1 MNTSFS
7 YDLFNKMPVIGI
19 MRNIPDTHIE
29 IIAKKYLEAGLT
41 CLEITMNSENAEKNI
56 SALVELHG
64 DELNIG
70 AGTVCSMTD
79 LEKAIAAKAQFIVT
93 PIINEE
99 VIKTCVNEKIPIFPG
114 AYTPS
119 EIYKAWSLGAQMI
132 KLFPASDLKPNYIKE
147 VLAPLNH
154 IQLLPTGGIT
164 LENFTNYLSMGAKG
178 VGIGSQL
185 FPKDIIEQQKWDI
198 LSGIYLQFVKRYNE
212 YKTELCVIEK

>member
-7 YDLFNKMPVIGI
+7 FDLFNKMPIIGI
-19 MRNIPDTHIE
+19 MRNILDEHIE

-56 SALVELHG
+56 SALVKLYG
-64 DELNIG
+64 DKLNIG
-70 AGTVCSMTD
+70 AGTVCSMND
-79 LEKAIAAKAQFIVT
+79 LEKAITAKAQFIVT

-154 IQLLPTGGIT
+154 IQLLPTGGMT

-198 LSGIYLQFVKRYNE
+198 LSGVYSQFVKRYNE
-212 YKTELCVIEK
+212 YKTELCVTEK